1 MIFMR
6 YTSAVLS
13 AAVLT
18 LAFSAGVSAQTKFL
32 ETKAF
37 TGGLSVSTSAANKLE
52 SVVGEI
58 SGAQLTSGSKK
69 ILSGHASTSHSPGV
83 AYDLATTTQPVG
95 DGQVRL
101 SWTSVGRDGLFGN
114 AASVVIKIATVPVTS
129 ANYDSI
135 LSSLT
140 LVALSTGTVD
150 ISTYSHLVPGPQY
163 YAALRVRDSSG
174 ITGRLS
180 PASTFY
186 TTAIPPDPVTTLS
199 VLSSTSG
206 ALALA
211 WDMTGASGA
220 LGVFNPGVIRID
232 YSTDPAHSFANTNY
246 VTQLSTTAGV
256 GAPESYGFAGLLGN
270 VTYYAAVF
278 LGDEVPVFSGP
289 GNIFQLVT
297 MAYPPMPTGFSNMTS
312 DGFTVSYNADNS
324 GGTQYFVQVSSS
336 VDFSSAA
343 SSGWVAASSASF
355 SGLAPN
361 LVYYARGK
369 ARNYSGVETI
379 YSDLGSLDL
388 TLNVARPAAPI
399 VRGSVSGA
407 GFTIAWDKVLYNVY
421 GGTTSIKHYEVYRS
435 TAING
440 VPALAAA
447 LSSATLSFTEAVSA
461 DNWYFVKAADPLNL
475 RSDASLWLKNSGE
488 QARLV
493 ADDLRAA
500 ADITPAV
507 EAELGA
513 AGLAPRLVHQ
523 AQYESGL
530 TFAAY
535 KLYFEDRTGAER
547 IGTDFPGDVTLTIP
561 FSRTGAVT
569 ISAARP
575 DAAYSAYD
583 YAVYYSNGVEDVK
596 IGGTVTPLTGTI
608 SVLTRKTGV
617 FKVKQ
622 VIRPQSFRI
631 TQTVPRKI
639 FTPNGDGVWDEFNII
654 FENPEGLDISAAKV
668 YDLSGAEVASLK
680 AGTYNSE
687 ASLAWDGK
695 RSGGGKAAAGI
706 YIYQFKAGNKTYN
719 GTVVLA
725 R

>member
-1 MIFMR
+1 MNKKNVGEIFLA
-6 YTSAVLS
+6 TALIVAPVLS
-13 AAVLT
+13 YAIIGTIETQAV
-18 LAFSAGVSAQTKFL
+18 
-32 ETKAF
+32 
-37 TGGLSVSTSAANKLE
+37 TGGLAVSVSATKSLE

-58 SGAQLTSGSKK
+58 SGAQITSGSKK
-69 ILSGHASTSHSPGV
+69 VFSGHSSTSHSPGV
-83 AYDLATTTQPVG
+83 AYDLVTTTQPVG
-95 DGQVRL
+95 DGQVRI
-101 SWTSVGRDGLFGN
+101 SWTSVGLDGLVGS
-114 AASVVIKIATVPVTS
+114 AASVIVKIATFPVTS

-135 LSSLT
+135 TSSLT
-140 LVALSTGTVD
+140 LAALNSGTVD
-150 ISTYSHLVPGPQY
+150 ISTYSHLLPGPQY
-163 YAALRVRDSSG
+163 YAALRVRDSIG

-180 PASTFY
+180 ASSTFY
-186 TTAIPPDPVTTLS
+186 TTAIPPAPVTLS
-199 VLSSTSG
+199 VQSSTSG

-211 WDMTGASGA
+211 WNMTGASNS
-220 LGVFNPGVIRID
+220 LGVFDPGVIRID

-246 VTQLSTTAGV
+246 VTQMSTTASV
-256 GAPESYGFAGLLGN
+256 GAAEAYGFLGLLGN
-270 VTYYAAVF
+270 VTYYAAVY
-278 LGDEVPVFSGP
+278 LGDEVPVFSDAS
-289 GNIFQLVT
+289 NISQLVT
-297 MAYPPMPTGFSNMTS
+297 MAYPPMPAGFSDMTS

-324 GGTQYFVQVSSS
+324 TGTQYMVQVSTA
-336 VDFSSAA
+336 VDFSTYTST
-343 SSGWVAASSASF
+343 GWVAASSAAF
-355 SGLAPN
+355 SGLDTN
-361 LVYYARGK
+361 QVYYARGK

-379 YSDLGSLDL
+379 YSDLGSLAL
-388 TLNVARPAAPI
+388 TLNVARPAAPV

-407 GFTIAWDKVLYNVY
+407 GFTIAWDPVLYDVY
-421 GGTTSIKHYEVYRS
+421 GGTTSIKKYEVYRS

-440 VPALAAA
+440 VPVLAASP
-447 LSSATLSFTEAVSA
+447 SSATFSYTEAVSA
-461 DNWYFVKAADPLNL
+461 DRWYFVKAADPYNL
-475 RSDASLWLKNSGE
+475 KSDGSLWLKNSGE
-488 QARLV
+488 QARIV

-500 ADITPAV
+500 ADIAPAIQ
-507 EAELGA
+507 AELGA
-513 AGLAPRLVHQ
+513 AGLAPALARQ
-523 AQYESGL
+523 TQYESGL

-535 KLYFEDRTGAER
+535 KLYFLDRTGAER
-547 IGTDFPGDVTLTIP
+547 VGTDFPGDVLLTVP
-561 FSRTGAVT
+561 LSRTGVVT
-569 ISAARP
+569 ISAVTP
-575 DAAYSAYD
+575 AAVYSAYD

-596 IGGTVTPLTGTI
+596 LGGTVDPLTGTI

-654 FENPEGLDISAAKV
+654 FENPEGLEISAAKV

-680 AGTYNSE
+680 PGTYNSE